1 MLELNGIQHF
11 IFCKRQWALIS
22 VEAEWAENADTMLG
36 RFIHE
41 RVDDP
46 YYEEKRKGKI
56 IVQAIPIISRKLGF
70 IGRCDVVE
78 FIKSE
83 SGVPVRN
90 YGGLWKINVIEYKK
104 GKPKSNNS
112 DISQLAA
119 QAMSLEEMFHTRI
132 DKGYIYYKG
141 SNSRMEVEFTEELR
155 NEVYE
160 TALEMDRLYKLHIT
174 PKAELSQK
182 CRRCSLR
189 EKCMPRLTGRK
200 RSIVNYIEKH
210 MEGICENF

>member
-56 IVQAIPIISRKLGF
+56 IVRAMPIISRKLGF

-112 DISQLAA
+112 LNGGHQERGRRAGTENVAAIAALGRACELAA
-119 QAMSLEEMFHTRI
+119 QNMPEETR
-132 DKGYIYYKG
+132 KV
-141 SNSRMEVEFTEELR
+141 RALR
-155 NEVYE
+155 
-160 TALEMDRLYKLHIT
+160 DRLENGLLARV
-174 PKAELSQK
+174 PKALLNGHK
-182 CRRCSLR
+182 TRRLPGTCNISF
-189 EKCMPRLTGRK
+189 EYVEGEAKIGRAH
-200 RSIVNYIEKH
+200 V
-210 MEGICENF
+210 

>member
-11 IFCKRQWALIS
+11 IFCKRQWALIYIES
-22 VEAEWAENADTMLG
+22 EWAENGDTMLG
-36 RFIHE
+36 HFIHE

-56 IVQAIPIISRKLGF
+56 IVRAMPIISRKLGF
-70 IGRCDVVE
+70 IGRCDAVE

-83 SGVPVRN
+83 MGIPVRN
-90 YGGLWKINVIEYKK
+90 YDGLWKINVVEYKK
-104 GKPKSNNS
+104 GKPKRNIS
-112 DISQLAA
+112 DVSQLAA

-141 SNSRMEVEFTEELR
+141 NNSRMEVEFTEELK
-155 NEVYE
+155 NKVIE
-160 TALEMDRLYKLHIT
+160 TALEMNRLYKLHIT
-174 PKAELSQK
+174 PKSEFSQK

-200 RSIVNYIEKH
+200 RSVINYIEKH
-210 MEGICENF
+210 MEGI